1 MKNLVIIGTGEFS
14 REIYNYFIV
23 SKNKNNVSFKGF
35 IDYTSKTLKDFNLE
49 KLYLGNE
56 DEYSFTKFDYVLI
69 AIADPLKRKK
79 VFLKIKSKKN
89 IKFFTYIHETTIIN
103 KNVVELGEGNI
114 FGPNCVLTH
123 NIKLGSFNIFN
134 TMVSI
139 GHDAKIGSFNT
150 LNSHC
155 DITGKVNI
163 GNGNFF
169 GSRVS
174 LLPSAEIGNCNKV
187 SAGSVIYKKLNN
199 NKKFKNKGI
208 FHGNPAKRIGEN

>member
-1 MKNLVIIGTGEFS
+1 MKKLIIIGTGEFS
-14 REIYNYFIV
+14 REVYSYIKI
-23 SKNKNNVSFKGF
+23 SKNEKDIFFKGF
-35 IDYTSKTLKDFNLE
+35 LDYTSKFLKEFKLE
-49 KLYLGNE
+49 KLFLGDE
-56 DEYSFTKFDYVLI
+56 DSYKFSKLDYVLI
-69 AIADPLKRKK
+69 AIADPVKRKK
-79 VFLKIKSKKN
+79 IFLKIKDKKN
-89 IKFFTYIHETTIIN
+89 IKFFNYIHESAIIN
-103 KNVVELGEGNI
+103 KNVVEIGEGNF

-174 LLPSAEIGNCNKV
+174 LLPSAEISNCNKV